1 MAGTGALRLG
11 PAARKLISPDR
22 WTDGY
27 PGPAAYSREL
37 DVLLDWASKRNYLKR
52 FVPNIEAKNT
62 KRDEAL
68 NELRLAYLFDQT
80 GFPVVQLG
88 PPGANGKKGEYLLAT
103 PEKTDVFVELKSPGW
118 ESELTPAQRA
128 SGRQHR
134 PKYEGVGGGAVGNFQ
149 AVHQCIA
156 RPNSYP
162 KFTTTQA
169 NLLIIADD
177 LNLSLHDTLF
187 QVEGSLYGAK
197 WQYGEDGYFTSN
209 RFENPGGLGVFYAFS
224 AVPSRGIEYQFV
236 IYENPYALLTT
247 KLPQSLLE
255 QFKETFNCIV
265 RGTDPRMPAPVR

>member
-1 MAGTGALRLG
+1 MPGTGVLRLG
-11 PAARKLISPDR
+11 PAARKLISPER

-27 PGPAAYSREL
+27 PGPVAYSREL
-37 DVLLDWASKRNYLKR
+37 DALLDWASAKGCLWR
-52 FVPNIEAKNT
+52 FQSRLESKNT
-62 KRDEAL
+62 QRDEAL
-68 NELRLAYLFDQT
+68 AELRLAYLLDSV
-80 GFPVVQLG
+80 GFPIVG
-88 PPGANGKKGEYLLAT
+88 WDPPGANGKKGEYLLAT

-128 SGRQHR
+128 AGRQHQ
-134 PKYEGVGGGAVGNFQ
+134 PKYDGMGGGAVGNFQ

-156 RPNSYP
+156 RPNTYP

-187 QVEGSLYGAK
+187 QVEGALYGAK
-197 WQYGEDGYFTSN
+197 WQYGEDGYFSSN
-209 RFENPGGLGVFYAFS
+209 RFENLGGLGVFYAFS

-236 IYENPYALLTT
+236 IYENPHALPAT

-255 QFKETFNCIV
+255 QFKEPFNCIV
-265 RGTDPRMPAPVR
+265 KGTDPRRPAPVR

>member
-11 PAARKLISPDR
+11 PAARRLISPDR
-22 WTDGY
+22 WTDGF
-27 PGPAAYSREL
+27 PGPVAYSREL
-37 DVLLDWASKRNYLKR
+37 NALVDWASTKGCLWR
-52 FVPNIEAKNT
+52 FQSRLESKNT
-62 KRDEAL
+62 QRDEAL
-68 NELRLAYLFDQT
+68 AELRLAYLFDSV
-80 GFPVVQLG
+80 GFPIVG
-88 PPGANGKKGEYLLAT
+88 WDPPGANGKKGEYLLAT

-128 SGRQHR
+128 AGRQHQ
-134 PKYEGVGGGAVGNFQ
+134 PKYDGMGGGAVGNFQ

-156 RPNSYP
+156 RQNTYP

-187 QVEGSLYGAK
+187 QVEGALYGAK

-209 RFENPGGLGVFYAFS
+209 RFENLGGLGVFYAFS
-224 AVPSRGIEYQFV
+224 GVPSRGIEYQFV
-236 IYENPYALLTT
+236 IYKNPHALPAT

-255 QFKETFNCIV
+255 PFKETFNCIV
-265 RGTDPRMPAPVR
+265 KGTDPRRPAPVR